1 MIETGSKE
9 KQAKR
14 IHTIKKCPEC
24 FTVLGLYATE
34 CFNCGQKVEEPDERG
49 IAKKPVDYKAYSKA
63 ILSWGALFAF
73 IWIMGW
79 SDLFKRAGRWMKDWI
94 VTIVVGIWD
103 WIVDMIMFL
112 WGWVTGG

>member
-1 MIETGSKE
+1 MKKTGSKE
-9 KQAKR
+9 KQTKR

-63 ILSWGALFAF
+63 VISWLVLFAF
-73 IWIMGW
+73 IWFMGW
-79 SDLFKRAGRWMKDWI
+79 LKFIGQAARWLWGWI
-94 VTIVVGIWD
+94 IEIVVGIWD
-103 WIVDMIMFL
+103 LIMDL
-112 WGWVTGG
+112 IMLILGG